1 MLAYDTIIQIPAD
14 EILTGDIIDTRCG
27 IGDHAWKAVTG
38 KRIIER
44 THGADRV
51 ELTLDTDAMCN
62 TRETSASTTYRVI
75 PASPL
80 RGTGQE
86 N

>member
-1 MLAYDTIIQIPAD
+1 MLAYDTIIEIPAD
-14 EILTGDIIDTRCG
+14 EILPGDIIDTCCG
-27 IGDHAWKAVTG
+27 VADYAWKTVTA

-44 THGADRV
+44 YKVDRV

-62 TRETSASTTYRVI
+62 TRETSASSTYRVI

-80 RGTGQE
+80 RGTPA
-86 N
+86 

>member
-1 MLAYDTIIQIPAD
+1 MLAYDTIIEIPAD

-27 IGDHAWKAVTG
+27 IGDYAWKTVTA
-38 KRIIER
+38 KRIIENN
-44 THGADRV
+44 HGKDRV

-62 TRETSASTTYRVI
+62 TRQSVADSIYRVI

-80 RGTGQE
+80 RGPRA
-86 N
+86 

>member
-1 MLAYDTIIQIPAD
+1 MLAYDTIIEIPAD

-27 IGDHAWKAVTG
+27 IGDYAWKTVTA

-44 THGADRV
+44 HRVDRV

-62 TRETSASTTYRVI
+62 TRETRASATYRVI

-80 RGTGQE
+80 RGQRA
-86 N
+86 